1 MPPAGPRNRR
11 AERAVFL
18 VLKIGRY
25 LVPVNFSMEVFLL
38 FNLGPFHVLS
48 SIIKEIVKDTKKT
61 FLRGGSNITASTNGI
76 SNEISVA
83 IST

>member
-1 MPPAGPRNRR
+1 
-11 AERAVFL
+11 
-18 VLKIGRY
+18 
-25 LVPVNFSMEVFLL
+25 MEVFLF

-61 FLRGGSNITASTNGI
+61 FLRGGSNIIVSTNGI